1 MRGNEMPTIQN
12 MNANNSMYQRQN
24 SLNYNQNNAAPANQ
38 NNFQQFQQGQNQNS
52 QQNEPF
58 PAFQTQ
64 FQARGGMTPAMNRP
78 VFNKQPVGYVG
89 APNSMSTFVNQPR
102 NVYNMGQQQMPGK
115 Y

>member
-1 MRGNEMPTIQN
+1 MGGNKMPNIQN

-24 SLNYNQNNAAPANQ
+24 SLNYNQNSAAPANQ
-38 NNFQQFQQGQNQNS
+38 NNFQQLQEGQNQNS
-52 QQNEPF
+52 QQNGPF

-64 FQARGGMTPAMNRP
+64 LQARGGMTPAMNRP
-78 VFNKQPVGYVG
+78 VFNKQPVGYMG
-89 APNSMSTFVNQPR
+89 APNNMSSSVNQQR